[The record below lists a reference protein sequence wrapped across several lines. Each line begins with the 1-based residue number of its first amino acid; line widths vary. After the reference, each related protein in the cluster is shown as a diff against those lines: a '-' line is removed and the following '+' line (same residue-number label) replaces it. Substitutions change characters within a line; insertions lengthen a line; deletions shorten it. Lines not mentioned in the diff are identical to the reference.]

1 MIVRKLK
8 AFTLIELLVVISII
22 ALLIGILLPALGAA
36 RRTANQMKN
45 SSQLRGIHQSS
56 VIFAASN
63 GSYLP
68 GMNSSGTVINTTD
81 ASFAALT
88 GSNSNCWGNN
98 NALSGGHFTAR
109 LYILLNGNYIAGDL
123 ALNPL
128 DTPTFGKWTNALYL
142 PTTPGAATAGQ
153 FSYSL
158 LNIIDTSAS
167 VSNSTNSTG
176 RVGEWR
182 DNANSQAILIA
193 DRNSSGSTVSPRS
206 IWATSAGSITDWKGN
221 SVWGDNHAE
230 FDTSSTAFTTKYL
243 TSVNT
248 SDFLY
253 NDGRLNVIAGDAN
266 DNGYFGYTS
275 NDY

>member
-98 NALSGGHFTAR
+98 TQLSGGHFTAR

-128 DTPTFGKWTNALYL
+128 DTPTFGQWTNALYL
-142 PTTPGAATAGQ
+142 PTPPGASTAGQ
-153 FSYSL
+153 FSYTL
-158 LNIIDTSAS
+158 LNIIDTVSA

-206 IWATSAGSITDWKGN
+206 IWSTSAGSITDWKGN

-253 NDGRLNVIAGDAN
+253 NDGMLNVIAGDAN
-266 DNGYFGYTS
+266 DNAYFGYTS

>member
-1 MIVRKLK
+1 MISRKLK

-45 SSQLRGIHQSS
+45 SSQLRGLHQSS
-56 VIFAASN
+56 VIFANSN

-68 GMNSSGTVINTTD
+68 GMNSSGSPLNSTD
-81 ASFAALT
+81 ATFAALSGTNT
-88 GSNSNCWGNN
+88 GAAGY
-98 NALSGGHFTAR
+98 GGGAFATR
-109 LYILLNGNYIAGDL
+109 FYILLNGNFVAGDL
-123 ALNPL
+123 VLNPL
-128 DTPTFGKWTNALYL
+128 DTPSGGGKWTNPQYVPVL
-142 PTTPGAATAGQ
+142 PTSTSAGQ

-158 LNIIDTSAS
+158 LNIVDA
-167 VSNSTNSTG
+167 SNSTLVSTVSAG

-193 DRNSSGSTVSPRS
+193 DRNSSTSTVSPRS

-253 NDGRLNVIAGDAN
+253 NDGMLNVIAGDAN
-266 DNGYFGYTS
+266 DNAYFGYTS